1 MQPAQQALVGQIR
14 LLGRGGARSL
24 STSGAAAAAATA
36 TITLPNGKQLEV
48 QDGDVK
54 LRMPAEWEPHAGT
67 WMAWPKRFDV
77 WRDEARPARAAFH
90 AVVSAISRFE

>member
-24 STSGAAAAAATA
+24 STSGAAAAAASA
-36 TITLPNGKQLEV
+36 TVTLPNGKQP
-48 QDGDVK
+48 QDGGVK

-67 WMAWPKRFDV
+67 WMAWPTRFDV
-77 WRDEARPARAAFH
+77 WRDGARPARAAFH